1 MKKTGIISAM
11 WVEAEKLHKAME
23 QDTVKEYEYNGMK
36 FYEGR
41 LCGCDV
47 VLSTCGVGKINAAIY
62 TQLMIDKFA
71 PDEIIHT
78 GIAGSL
84 DPAVKHLDVV
94 IAEGLTYHDVRKS
107 QLTELFPFREIFPTD
122 PELADLLLENA
133 EAARSHK
140 GLILTGDLFVTDAE
154 GKNKLKERFPQALCV
169 EMESCAVAH
178 AAFVN
183 GVPIAVVRCISDLAD
198 GDAHEDYAE
207 FEKKASD
214 IAAEI
219 VMNALKIAENE
230 RIM

>member
-23 QDTVKEYEYNGMK
+23 PDTVEEYEYNGMK
-36 FYEGR
+36 FYEGK

-47 VLSTCGVGKINAAIY
+47 VLSTCGVGKINAAVY
-62 TQLMIDKFA
+62 TQLMIDKFG

-94 IAEGLTYHDVRKS
+94 TADGLTYHDLRKT
-107 QLTELFPFREIFPTD
+107 QLPG
-122 PELADLLLENA
+122 DLL
-133 EAARSHK
+133 
-140 GLILTGDLFVTDAE
+140 VTDALS
-154 GKNKLKERFPQALCV
+154 KAKLKERFPEALCV

-178 AAFVN
+178 TAFVN
-183 GVPIAVVRCISDLAD
+183 GIPIAVVRCISDLAD
-198 GDAHEDYAE
+198 GAAHEDYDE

-214 IAAEI
+214 TAAEI
-219 VMNALKIAENE
+219 VMRTLKKMGEN
-230 RIM
+230 RG

>member
-11 WVEAEKLHKAME
+11 WVEAEKLHRAME
-23 QDTVKEYEYNGMK
+23 PDTVEEYEYNGMK
-36 FYEGR
+36 FYEGK

-47 VLSTCGVGKINAAIY
+47 VLSTCGVGKINAAVY
-62 TQLMIDKFA
+62 TQLMIDKFE

-94 IAEGLTYHDVRKS
+94 IADGLTYHDVRKS
-107 QLTELFPFREIFPTD
+107 QLTELFPFREVFPTD
-122 PELADLLLENA
+122 QELTGRLLESA
-133 EAARSHK
+133 GTARTHN
-140 GLILTGDLFVTDAE
+140 GMILTGDLFVTDAE
-154 GKNKLKERFPQALCV
+154 SKNRLKERFPMALCV

-178 AAFVN
+178 TAFVN
-183 GVPIAVVRCISDLAD
+183 QVPIAVVRCISDLAD

-219 VMNALKIAENE
+219 VMNALKKVADES
-230 RIM
+230 IM

>member
-23 QDTVKEYEYNGMK
+23 PDTVEEYEYNGMK
-36 FYEGR
+36 FYEGK

-47 VLSTCGVGKINAAIY
+47 VLSTCGIGKINAAVY
-62 TQLMIDKFA
+62 TQLMIDKFG

-84 DPAVKHLDVV
+84 DPEVKHLDVV
-94 IAEGLTYHDVRKS
+94 IADGLTYHDVRKS

-122 PELADLLLENA
+122 SALTESLAANA
-133 EAARSHK
+133 GEKSVRK
-140 GLILTGDLFVTDAE
+140 GLILTGDLFVTDALS
-154 GKNKLKERFPQALCV
+154 KAKLKERFQEALCV

-178 AAFVN
+178 TAFVN
-183 GVPIAVVRCISDLAD
+183 GIPIAVVRCISDLAD
-198 GDAHEDYAE
+198 GAAHEDYDE

-214 IAAEI
+214 TAAEI
-219 VMNALKIAENE
+219 VMRTLKKMGEN
-230 RIM
+230 RG

>member
-1 MKKTGIISAM
+1 MKKTAIISAM
-11 WVEAEKLHKAME
+11 WVEAEKLHMAME
-23 QDTVKEYEYNGMK
+23 QDTVEEYEYNGMK
-36 FYEGR
+36 FYEGK

-94 IAEGLTYHDVRKS
+94 IA
-107 QLTELFPFREIFPTD
+107 
-122 PELADLLLENA
+122 
-133 EAARSHK
+133 
-140 GLILTGDLFVTDAE
+140 
-154 GKNKLKERFPQALCV
+154 
-169 EMESCAVAH
+169 
-178 AAFVN
+178 
-183 GVPIAVVRCISDLAD
+183 D

-219 VMNALKIAENE
+219 VMNALKKAADES
-230 RIM
+230 IM